1 MIQSRSLR
9 VALMA
14 AAAAILL
21 GTLIFLFVK
30 SAGID
35 FKNDAHALA
44 LLREMK
50 DLDTRWD
57 VDAQRI
63 ANQFAPSSASSPERG
78 RLIGRSLRELE
89 REGTRAAFS
98 SQVRGLNAGLAEKE
112 TAFQRVRDAH
122 LQSLNAFSRLDEA
135 MRNLVQLAAAR
146 ANARGAGRA
155 SPLVVTLAE
164 HLRNDLLRP
173 DIETFPSRASALE
186 RRIATLRLEATA
198 IDPALGGA
206 AMESEAAGRAFLEA
220 RNAEALAWR
229 KFSFLTLGSR
239 IELAARTYSKTI
251 EDSLDEK
258 DRWRVYLFYYAA
270 ALLIGVGYLA
280 MRVAS
285 AQRQLREANEDLEK
299 RVSERTRDLS
309 QTLKRLK
316 ESEAQLVQTEKMSSL
331 GQMVAGV
338 AHEINTPLSYVKNSV
353 ATARERMP
361 ELRGA
366 VAQAEHLLDILR
378 TGTTDSAQL
387 QQAFEALERSLAKLQ
402 REHALEDLDSL
413 AHDGLHGIEQIAELV
428 TNLRNFSRLDRS
440 RIASFNVNEGVKATL
455 LIAKPNLRRI
465 EVERHLGEVASIT
478 CSPSQVNQVLL
489 NILTNAAQAIDKPNG
504 RINVTTR
511 PEGSKSVA
519 IEIEDNG
526 RGIAPEVLPKIFD
539 PFFTT
544 KEVGKGTGLGLSIAY
559 KIVSQHG
566 GRIDVHSIPGEGTTV
581 IVTLPME
588 PPPELAAS
596 VGEKKAAAA

>member
-1 MIQSRSLR
+1 
-9 VALMA
+9 
-14 AAAAILL
+14 
-21 GTLIFLFVK
+21 
-30 SAGID
+30 
-35 FKNDAHALA
+35 
-44 LLREMK
+44 
-50 DLDTRWD
+50 
-57 VDAQRI
+57 
-63 ANQFAPSSASSPERG
+63 
-78 RLIGRSLRELE
+78 
-89 REGTRAAFS
+89 
-98 SQVRGLNAGLAEKE
+98 
-112 TAFQRVRDAH
+112 
-122 LQSLNAFSRLDEA
+122 
-135 MRNLVQLAAAR
+135 
-146 ANARGAGRA
+146 
-155 SPLVVTLAE
+155 
-164 HLRNDLLRP
+164 
-173 DIETFPSRASALE
+173 
-186 RRIATLRLEATA
+186 
-198 IDPALGGA
+198 
-206 AMESEAAGRAFLEA
+206 
-220 RNAEALAWR
+220 
-229 KFSFLTLGSR
+229 
-239 IELAARTYSKTI
+239 
-251 EDSLDEK
+251 
-258 DRWRVYLFYYAA
+258 
-270 ALLIGVGYLA
+270 
-280 MRVAS
+280 
-285 AQRQLREANEDLEK
+285 
-299 RVSERTRDLS
+299 
-309 QTLKRLK
+309 
-316 ESEAQLVQTEKMSSL
+316 MSSL
-331 GQMVAGV
+331 GQMVASV

-413 AHDGLHGIEQIAELV
+413 AHDGLHGIEQISELV

-465 EVERHLGEVASIT
+465 EIEKHLGEVASIT

-581 IVTLPME
+581 IVTLPIE

-596 VGEKKAAAA
+596 VGEEKTAAA

>member
-1 MIQSRSLR
+1 
-9 VALMA
+9 MA
-14 AAAAILL
+14 AAAAMLL
-21 GTLIFLFVK
+21 GTLVFLFAK
-30 SAGID
+30 TSGID
-35 FKNDAHALA
+35 FKNDSHALG

-63 ANQFAPSSASSPERG
+63 ANAFAAAPAASPDRG
-78 RLIGRSLRELE
+78 RMIARSLRDLE
-89 REGTRAAFS
+89 REGARSDFS
-98 SQVRGLNAGLAEKE
+98 PQVRGLNLGLAEKE
-112 TAFQRVRDAH
+112 AAFQRLRDAH
-122 LQSLNAFSRLDEA
+122 LQSLNAFGRLDEA

-146 ANARGAGRA
+146 ANAPGAGRG
-155 SPLVVTLAE
+155 SPLLVTLVE
-164 HLRNDLLRP
+164 LLRGDLQRP
-173 DIETFPSRASALE
+173 DIETFPARARALE
-186 RRIATLRLEATA
+186 RRIATLRLDAVA
-198 IDPALGGA
+198 IDRALAGA
-206 AMESEAAGRAFLEA
+206 AAEGETAGRAFLEA

-239 IELAARTYSKTI
+239 IELAARTYSKAI
-251 EDSLDEK
+251 EDTLDEK
-258 DRWRVYLFYYAA
+258 DQWRVYLFYYAA
-270 ALLIGVGYLA
+270 ALLVGLGYLT

-285 AQRQLREANEDLEK
+285 TQRQLREANEDLEK

-316 ESEAQLVQTEKMSSL
+316 DSEAQLVQTEKMSSL

-361 ELRGA
+361 ELREA

-378 TGTTDSAQL
+378 TGSTDSAQL
-387 QQAFEALERSLAKLQ
+387 QQAFEALERSLGKLQ

-413 AHDGLHGIEQIAELV
+413 VHDGLHGIEQIAELV

-440 RIASFNVNEGVKATL
+440 RIASFNVNEGVKTTL

-465 EVERHLGEVASIT
+465 DIERHLGEVASIT

-526 RGIAPEVLPKIFD
+526 RGIAAEVLPRIFD

-544 KEVGKGTGLGLSIAY
+544 KEAGKGTGLGLSIAY

-581 IVTLPME
+581 IVTLPIE
-588 PPPELAAS
+588 PPAELAAS
-596 VGEKKAAAA
+596 MDEEKAAAA

>member
-9 VALMA
+9 VAIMA
-14 AAAAILL
+14 AVAAILL
-21 GTLIFLFVK
+21 GTLVFLFAK
-30 SAGID
+30 TSGID
-35 FKNDAHALA
+35 FKYDSHALA

-63 ANQFAPSSASSPERG
+63 ANQFAPALASSPDRG
-78 RLIGRSLRELE
+78 RMIARSLRDLE
-89 REGTRAAFS
+89 REGARPDFS
-98 SQVRGLNAGLAEKE
+98 SQVRGLHVGLAEKE
-112 TAFQRVRDAH
+112 TAFQRLRDAH
-122 LQSLNAFSRLDEA
+122 LQSLGAFGRLDEA
-135 MRNLVQLAAAR
+135 IRSLVQLAAAR
-146 ANARGAGRA
+146 SNARGPGRG
-155 SPLVVTLAE
+155 SPLLVTLAE
-164 HLRNDLLRP
+164 HLRSDLQRP
-173 DIETFPSRASALE
+173 DIETFTARSSALE

-198 IDPALGGA
+198 IDPALGSA
-206 AMESEAAGRAFLEA
+206 AAESDAAGRAFLEA

-239 IELAARTYSKTI
+239 IELAARTYSKAI

-413 AHDGLHGIEQIAELV
+413 AHDGLHGIEQISELV

-465 EVERHLGEVASIT
+465 EIEKHLGEVASIT
-478 CSPSQVNQVLL
+478 CSPAQVNQVLL

-581 IVTLPME
+581 IVTLPIE

-596 VGEKKAAAA
+596 VGEEKTAAA

>member
-1 MIQSRSLR
+1 M
-9 VALMA
+9 AL
-14 AAAAILL
+14 AAAILL
-21 GTLIFLFVK
+21 GTLIFLFAK
-30 SAGID
+30 SAAID

-50 DLDTRWD
+50 DHDTRWD

-78 RLIGRSLRELE
+78 RMIASSLRELE
-89 REGTRAAFS
+89 REGARAEFS
-98 SQVRGLNAGLAEKE
+98 SQVRGLNSGLAEKE
-112 TAFQRVRDAH
+112 AAFQRLRDAH
-122 LQSLNAFSRLDEA
+122 LQSLGALGRLDEA
-135 MRNLVQLAAAR
+135 MRTLVQLAAAR
-146 ANARGAGRA
+146 SNARGAGRG

-164 HLRNDLLRP
+164 HLRNDLQRL
-173 DIETFPSRASALE
+173 DIETFPARSSALE
-186 RRIATLRLEATA
+186 RRIATLRLEAA
-198 IDPALGGA
+198 GIDPALAGSA
-206 AMESEAAGRAFLEA
+206 AETEAAGRAFLEA

-239 IELAARTYSKTI
+239 IELAARTYSKAI

-280 MRVAS
+280 SRVAS

-331 GQMVAGV
+331 GRMVAGV

-353 ATARERMP
+353 AAARERMP

-378 TGTTDSAQL
+378 TGSPDSAQL
-387 QQAFEALERSLAKLQ
+387 QLAFEELERSLAKLH

-440 RIASFNVNEGVKATL
+440 RIASFNVNEGVKTTL

-465 EVERHLGEVASIT
+465 DVEKHLGDVASIT

-489 NILTNAAQAIDKPNG
+489 NILTNAAQAIDKPGG

-581 IVTLPME
+581 IVTLPIE

-596 VGEKKAAAA
+596 IDEERVATA

>member
-1 MIQSRSLR
+1 
-9 VALMA
+9 MA
-14 AAAAILL
+14 ASAAILL
-21 GTLIFLFVK
+21 GTLIFLFAK
-30 SAGID
+30 TAGID
-35 FKNDAHALA
+35 FKNDSHALA
-44 LLREMK
+44 LLRDMK

-57 VDAQRI
+57 VDALRTVG
-63 ANQFAPSSASSPERG
+63 QFAPASAASPDRG
-78 RLIGRSLRELE
+78 RLIARSLRDLE
-89 REGTRAAFS
+89 REGARSDFS
-98 SQVRGLNAGLAEKE
+98 AQVKGLHAGLAEKDA
-112 TAFQRVRDAH
+112 AFQRLRDAH
-122 LQSLNAFSRLDEA
+122 VLSLNADGRLDEA
-135 MRNLVQLAAAR
+135 MRRLVQLATAR
-146 ANARGAGRA
+146 SATRRSPPYLA
-155 SPLVVTLAE
+155 SLAE
-164 HLRNDLLRP
+164 HLRGDLQRP
-173 DIETFPSRASALE
+173 DIDTFPARAPALE
-186 RRIATLRLEATA
+186 RRIAALRLEAAA
-198 IDPALGGA
+198 IDPTLA
-206 AMESEAAGRAFLEA
+206 EAASEGEAAARAFLEA

-229 KFSFLTLGSR
+229 RFSFLTLGSR
-239 IELAARTYSKTI
+239 IELAARSYSKAI
-251 EDSLDEK
+251 EDTLDDK

-270 ALLIGVGYLA
+270 ALLIGVGYLTS
-280 MRVAS
+280 RVAS
-285 AQRQLREANEDLEK
+285 TQRQLREANEELEK

-361 ELRGA
+361 ELREA
-366 VAQAEHLLDILR
+366 MAQAERLLDILR
-378 TGTTDSAQL
+378 TGSPDSVQL
-387 QQAFEALERSLAKLQ
+387 QRAFEVLEMSLAKLH
-402 REHALEDLDSL
+402 RENALEDLDSL

-440 RIASFNVNEGVKATL
+440 RVASFNVNEGVKTTL

-465 EVERHLGEVASIT
+465 EIEKHLGEVASIT
-478 CSPSQVNQVLL
+478 CSPSQINQVLL
-489 NILTNAAQAIDKPNG
+489 NILSNAAQAIDKPHG

-526 RGIAPEVLPKIFD
+526 RGITRDVLPKIFD

-544 KEVGKGTGLGLSIAY
+544 KEAGKGTGLGLSIAY

-581 IVTLPME
+581 IVTLPIE
-588 PPPELAAS
+588 PPPELAA
-596 VGEKKAAAA
+596 GIEEKAAAA